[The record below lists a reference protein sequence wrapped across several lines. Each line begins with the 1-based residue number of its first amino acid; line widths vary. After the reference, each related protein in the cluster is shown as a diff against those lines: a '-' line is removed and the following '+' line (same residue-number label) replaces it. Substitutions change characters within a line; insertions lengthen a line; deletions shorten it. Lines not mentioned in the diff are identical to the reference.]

1 LFRHAAADDLIESVR
16 HGRSMLTGSG
26 RVQGQMAGGF
36 VLHALARIG
45 LIAEIFSRPVDGVVQ
60 ATSVSVDP
68 PGSAGVMSTGRSSSL
83 PLWNTARART
93 SATRCGA
100 LTARQRVCAASISL

>member
-1 LFRHAAADDLIESVR
+1 MVETVEVAALPLAPRNPLPYLQQMKAA
-16 HGRSMLTGSG
+16 RSFHTGCEALRDAGG
-26 RVQGQMAGGF
+26 RV
-36 VLHALARIG
+36 
-45 LIAEIFSRPVDGVVQ
+45 EIFSRPVDGVVQ

-83 PLWNTARART
+83 PLWNTAPART